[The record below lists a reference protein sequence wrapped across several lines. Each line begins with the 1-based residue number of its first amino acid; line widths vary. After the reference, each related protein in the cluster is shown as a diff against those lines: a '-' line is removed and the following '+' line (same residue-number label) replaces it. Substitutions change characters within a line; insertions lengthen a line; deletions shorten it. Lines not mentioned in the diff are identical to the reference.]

1 MARSTVHFRESGS
14 GAYVICIHSSAS
26 SSSQWRT
33 LMSSLS
39 EKYHAVAVD
48 LYGYGKSP
56 DWPSLKDVRLADEI
70 ALIEPILSQAGRFHL
85 VGHSHG
91 ANISLKIALDYPD
104 NVASLTLYEPT
115 AFYLLEPG
123 ESARLEIETI
133 RDETKRL
140 LEAGE
145 NEKAAECF
153 MDYWIGPGAWLATAE
168 SARTKIAK
176 GMGKVRF
183 EWGSGFDPKCSVQQI
198 QALSMPILLLTGA
211 LTNSST
217 RCVVGVLRRFLPRA
231 NYAELNG
238 LGHMGPVTHPDVVNR
253 EIVDFINKAQR

>member
-1 MARSTVHFRESGS
+1 MAQATAHFRESGS
-14 GAYVICIHSSAS
+14 GTYVICIHSSAS
-26 SSSQWRT
+26 SSSQWRV

-56 DWPSLKDVRLADEI
+56 DWPALNDVRLTDEI
-70 ALIEPILSQAGRFHL
+70 ALIEPVLSQAGRFHL

-91 ANISLKIALDYPD
+91 ANISLKIAIDNPD
-104 NVASLTLYEPT
+104 NVTSLTLYEPT

-123 ESARLEIETI
+123 EPARLEIETI

-145 NEKAAECF
+145 NEKAAELF
-153 MDYWIGPGAWLATAE
+153 MDYWIGPRAWLSTAE
-168 SARTKIAK
+168 SAREKIAK
-176 GMGKVRF
+176 SMGKVRF
-183 EWGSGFDPKCSVQQI
+183 EWGSGFDPECSFQQI
-198 QALSMPILLLTGA
+198 QALSMPILLLKGA
-211 LTNSST
+211 QTNSST
-217 RCVVGVLRRFLPRA
+217 HGVVAVLRKLFTRA
-231 NYAELNG
+231 NFVELNG

-253 EIVDFINKAQR
+253 EIVGFINKVQQ